1 MMDVNITV
9 ELSCDAQATVALV
22 MSIPY
27 PSSKFLTSVLPLS
40 LYTVILT
47 KLPDT
52 AVMSLRKHQ
61 GNGIIHDVVF
71 AMIAAVFNAYIA
83 FPLVH

>member
-9 ELSCDAQATVALV
+9 ELSCDAQAAVALV

-47 KLPDT
+47 KLPET
-52 AVMSLRKHQ
+52 AVMS
-61 GNGIIHDVVF
+61 F
-71 AMIAAVFNAYIA
+71 AQASGER
-83 FPLVH
+83 HHT